1 MKYNFNS
8 LTFILLFCTSPLHA
22 MFARNTDPEVAIT
35 MALTRQHPTKNK
47 TPALATLQAS
57 FSIMQEA
64 GKKEKAQTDD
74 TLSSFLEVEH
84 EGITTSNEITLCYS
98 AAVNGESE
106 TIMNHFP
113 LSEKTTKNIE
123 TSLKDSSGAYV
134 WLTITCIPKK

>member
-35 MALTRQHPTKNK
+35 MILTSQHPTKNK
-47 TPALATLQAS
+47 TPALATLQAT
-57 FSIMQEA
+57 FKVAQVA
-64 GKKEKAQTDD
+64 GNKETANTDD
-74 TLSSFLEVEH
+74 TLSHFVMVEH
-84 EGITTSNEITLCYS
+84 EGITPSNEITLSYTV
-98 AAVNGESE
+98 AVNGESE

-113 LSEKTTKNIE
+113 LSEKKTKSIE

-134 WLTITCIPKK
+134 WLTITCTPKK